1 MAEDNS
7 DLERT
12 ESATP
17 RRLEQAREEGQI
29 PRSRELASFA
39 LLGGAA
45 LMAWLLMPQISREVQ
60 RMLAESL
67 KFDRAMAFDPQ
78 HMLATAG
85 REAWEGLL
93 AIAPLLALLTL
104 FALLAPLLLS
114 GWNFSSKA
122 LEPKFERLD
131 PLAGLQR
138 MFSSQGLAQLGLAL
152 SKTLLIVGFAAWAM
166 WHERDATLGLVGENL
181 EEGIAHMARIVGW
194 CFLVIAG
201 SLGVLAAIDVPFQLW
216 SYHKKMRMTKDEVR
230 RESKEQEGDPHL
242 KAHIRAQQREIA
254 RRRMMSQVPKADVV
268 VTNPTHYAV
277 ALVYQNGQMRAPTV
291 VAKGAG
297 LVAQK
302 IRELAQEHQ
311 VPVLEA
317 PPLARALYRHCEL
330 DREIPQALFGAVAEV
345 LAWVYQLRTWKTPG
359 GRAPEAPAELEV
371 PPELD
376 PGAAT

>member
-45 LMAWLLMPQISREVQ
+45 IMAWLLMPQITRDFQ
-60 RMLAESL
+60 RLLAQGL
-67 KFDRAMAFDPQ
+67 QFDRAMAFDPQ
-78 HMLATAG
+78 FMLAVIA

-93 AIAPLLALLTL
+93 AITPLLGLLTL

-114 GWNFSSKA
+114 GWNLSTKA
-122 LEPKFERLD
+122 LEPDFKRLD
-131 PLAGLQR
+131 PLSGLQR
-138 MFSSQGLAQLGLAL
+138 MFSTQGLAQLGLAL
-152 SKTLLIVGFAAWAM
+152 AKTLLIVGFAAWAM
-166 WHERDATLGLVGENL
+166 WSQREAAFGLVSESL
-181 EEGIAHMARIVGW
+181 EEGIAHMGRIVGW
-194 CFLVIAG
+194 SFLVIAG

-216 SYHKKMRMTKDEVR
+216 SYHKKMRMTKEEVR

-242 KAHIRAQQREIA
+242 KAHIRAQQREVA
-254 RRRMMSQVPKADVV
+254 RRRMMAQVPKADVV

-277 ALVYQNGQMRAPTV
+277 ALQYQNGQMRAPKV

-297 LVAQK
+297 LIALK
-302 IRELAQEHQ
+302 IRELADAHH

-317 PPLARALYRHCEL
+317 PPLARALYRHAEL
-330 DREIPQALFGAVAEV
+330 DMEIPQALYSAVAEV
-345 LAWVYQLRTWKTPG
+345 LAWVYQLRAWNKNG
-359 GRAPEAPAELEV
+359 GAAPVQPEALAV

-376 PGAAT
+376 PGAAA

>member
-45 LMAWLLMPQISREVQ
+45 IMAWLLLPQVSRDIQ
-60 RMLAESL
+60 RMLAQGL
-67 KFDRAMAFDPQ
+67 TFDRALAFDPQ
-78 HMLATAG
+78 LMLATVAS
-85 REAWEGLL
+85 EAWAGLL
-93 AIAPLLALLTL
+93 AIAPILGLLTL
-104 FALLAPLLLS
+104 FALVAPLLLS

-122 LEPKFERLD
+122 LELKFDRLD
-131 PLAGLQR
+131 PWEGLKR
-138 MFSSQGLAQLGLAL
+138 MFSAQGLAQLGLAL
-152 SKTLLIVGFAAWAM
+152 AKTLLIVGFAAWAM
-166 WHERDATLGLVGENL
+166 WHEREATLGLVGENL
-181 EEGIAHMARIVGW
+181 EAGIAHMARIVGW

-201 SLGVLAAIDVPFQLW
+201 SLGVLAAMDVPFQLW

-254 RRRMMSQVPKADVV
+254 RRRMMSEVPKADVV

-277 ALVYQNGQMRAPTV
+277 ALSYQNGQMRAPKV

-297 LVAQK
+297 VVAQK
-302 IRELAQEHQ
+302 IRELALEHA

-317 PPLARALYRHCEL
+317 PPLARALYRHSEL
-330 DREIPQALFGAVAEV
+330 DMEIPQALFGAVAEV
-345 LAWVYQLRTWKTPG
+345 LAWVYQLRAWKLQG
-359 GRAPEAPAELEV
+359 GPAPEAPAALEV
-371 PPELD
+371 PAELD
-376 PGAAT
+376 PGVAT